1 MKSVYPYWR
10 ANSDEPSSKKKEK
23 PFEPRPLKYKENYED
38 KGLKVFKPDGFEP
51 VIGTLTVSH
60 TSQRRTLSP
69 SKRKRAAQRR
79 KNLTKMHLK
88 NRKKIKNLR
97 RRR

>member
-51 VIGTLTVSH
+51 VIGTLTVS
-60 TSQRRTLSP
+60 P
-69 SKRKRAAQRR
+69 YIPKEDVKPE
-79 KNLTKMHLK
+79 
-88 NRKKIKNLR
+88 KKKESSSMKKKSDEDASEE
-97 RRR
+97 